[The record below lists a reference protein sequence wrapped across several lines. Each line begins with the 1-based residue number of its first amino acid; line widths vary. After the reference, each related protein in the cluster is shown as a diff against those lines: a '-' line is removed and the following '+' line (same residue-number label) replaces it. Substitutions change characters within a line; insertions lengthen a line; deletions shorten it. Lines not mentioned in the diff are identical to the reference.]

1 VSAAAGQHPVD
12 DLAAYALDAVDAGE
26 RRAVEEHLAACR
38 ECRDELAA
46 HARILSWMVEDEA
59 PPATVWADIVD
70 LTVGPASLVVV
81 PPPLDAARPSTHQN
95 EPCDGDGRRG
105 EQRAGEQRAGG
116 RRPGGRARGGR
127 RPAEQRRGARRR
139 SVGVLAAAAAL
150 LVAVG
155 VAPRVWTG
163 LRSPD
168 DPGGEVA
175 GTDRLAAVLTGAD
188 GEEVARVVTGER
200 GTFVVLDEVAPLP
213 SGRTYQL
220 WSLSPEVVSLGLL
233 GDGGGEAVRVTV
245 PEGSTRLAISDEP
258 AGGSPTP
265 TGPIAGSGTVAR
277 DA

>member
-12 DLAAYALDAVDAGE
+12 DLAAYALHAVAADE

-46 HARILSWMVEDEA
+46 HERVLSWMVEDE
-59 PPATVWADIVD
+59 PPPVTVWADIVD
-70 LTVGPASLVVV
+70 QTVGPASLVVL
-81 PPPLDAARPSTHQN
+81 PPPSENGRRSTHQG
-95 EPCDGDGRRG
+95 ERHEDRRREDRRRG
-105 EQRAGEQRAGG
+105 E
-116 RRPGGRARGGR
+116 
-127 RPAEQRRGARRR
+127 RRR
-139 SVGVLAAAAAL
+139 AARHRLVGVLAAAAAL

-155 VAPRVWTG
+155 IAPRVWTG
-163 LRSPD
+163 LRGAD

-188 GEEVARVVTGER
+188 GEEVARVVTGDR
-200 GTFVVLDEVAPLP
+200 GTFVVLDAVAPLP

-233 GDGGGEAVRVTV
+233 GDGGDAAVRVTL
-245 PEGSTRLAISDEP
+245 PEGTTRLAISDEP